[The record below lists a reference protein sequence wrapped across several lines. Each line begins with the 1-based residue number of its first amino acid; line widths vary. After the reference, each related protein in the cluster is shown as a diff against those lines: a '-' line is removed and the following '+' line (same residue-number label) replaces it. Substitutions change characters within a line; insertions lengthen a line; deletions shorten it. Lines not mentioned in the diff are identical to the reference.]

1 MDNALDYGQQQ
12 FNLPHDVVKLPS
24 RGVYYTPKK
33 EALKVGYL
41 TASDENILMSPNNT
55 KDGVVKTLLRSKIYE
70 PGFDINQMINVDVQA
85 ILIFLRNTAFGSQY
99 EFTVRDPKTNST
111 FDATILLDEINYLQ
125 PKHNSNEEGLFDFE
139 LPKSK
144 NKVKLKLLS
153 LGDESEIDSLI
164 EQYPKGMTAPTITKR
179 LEKHIVELDGNRD
192 KGVIA
197 TFINQMPISDSKDIR
212 KFISECEPKMDLDRK
227 VIAPSGEEVTIGV
240 TFGVEFFRPFFQS

>member
-125 PKHNSNEEGLFDFE
+125 PKHTSNEEGLFDFE

-197 TFINQMPISDSKDIR
+197 TFINQMPIADSKDIR

>member
-24 RGVYYTPKK
+24 RGIYYTPKK

-70 PGFDINQMINVDVQA
+70 HGFDINQMINVDVQA

-164 EQYPKGMTAPTITKR
+164 EQYPKGMVSPIITKR

>member
-1 MDNALDYGQQQ
+1 MDNALDYGQQH

-70 PGFDINQMINVDVQA
+70 HGFDINQMINVDVQA
-85 ILIFLRNTAFGSQY
+85 ILIFLRNTAFGPEY
-99 EFTVRDPKTNST
+99 EFTVKDPKTNST
-111 FDATILLDEINYLQ
+111 FDTTILLDEINYLQ
-125 PKHNSNEEGLFDFE
+125 PKHNSNEEGLFEFE

-153 LGDESEIDSLI
+153 LGDEGELESII
-164 EQYPKGMTAPTITKR
+164 EQHPKGMTAPTITKR
-179 LEKHIVELDGNRD
+179 LEKHIVELDGNKD

-240 TFGVEFFRPFFQS
+240 TFGVEFFRPFF

>member
-24 RGVYYTPKK
+24 RGIYYTPKK

-70 PGFDINQMINVDVQA
+70 HGFDINQMINVDVQA
-85 ILIFLRNTAFGSQY
+85 ILIFLRNTAFGSEY
-99 EFTVRDPKTNST
+99 EFTVKDPKTNST
-111 FDATILLDEINYLQ
+111 FDTTILLDEINYLQ
-125 PKHNSNEEGLFDFE
+125 PKHNSNEEGLFEFE

-153 LGDESEIDSLI
+153 LGDESDIDTLI
-164 EQYPKGMTAPTITKR
+164 AQYPKGMVSPIITKR

-240 TFGVEFFRPFFQS
+240 TFGVEFFRPFF

>member
-1 MDNALDYGQQQ
+1 MDNALDYGQQH

-24 RGVYYTPKK
+24 RGIYYTPKK

-85 ILIFLRNTAFGSQY
+85 ILIFLRNTAFGSEY

-111 FDATILLDEINYLQ
+111 FDTTILLDEINYLQ
-125 PKHNSNEEGLFDFE
+125 PKHNSNEEGLFDFD

-153 LGDESEIDSLI
+153 LGDESDIDILI
-164 EQYPKGMTAPTITKR
+164 AQYPKGMVSPIITKR

-240 TFGVEFFRPFFQS
+240 TFGVEFFRPFF